1 MYMSIVTFTY
11 MDEHNYR
18 HIGLFAYTSK
28 AIVHPFI
35 ISNFNQVYAAA
46 SPGFSFTHT
55 YYICIFIY
63 KFDYIHPDCLR
74 FFELNH
80 VNFEKY

>member
-1 MYMSIVTFTY
+1 MSIVTFTY

-18 HIGLFAYTSK
+18 HIGIFPHTSN
-28 AIVHPFI
+28 AIVHPFF
-35 ISNFNQVYAAA
+35 ISNFNQVYASA
-46 SPGFSFTHT
+46 SPGFSFTHK
-55 YYICIFIY
+55 YYICVFIH
-63 KFDYIHPDCLR
+63 KFDYIHPDWSR